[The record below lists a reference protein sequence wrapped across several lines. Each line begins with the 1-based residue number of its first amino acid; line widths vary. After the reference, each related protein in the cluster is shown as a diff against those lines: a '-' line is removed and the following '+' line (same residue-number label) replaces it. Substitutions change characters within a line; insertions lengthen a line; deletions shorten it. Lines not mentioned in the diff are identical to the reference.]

1 MLKPVDQPD
10 LRSFDFPRFH
20 DSMPFLR
27 LLGGVS
33 IESEEGVLTGPVA
46 QRHRLALLALLCVAH
61 PSGLGREKLLAYLW
75 PDRDSEHA
83 RNLLNQAVHAARRG
97 LGEGAVVSVGDEL
110 RFGADEVRSDV
121 IAFREAVAA
130 GDHERA
136 AELYTGP
143 FLDGFFLSGAGEFE
157 RWAAAERERF
167 GREYRS
173 SLEVLAEDATRR
185 GDVRVAVQRWR
196 RLAAEDPYSARVTLC
211 LMAALEA
218 VGDRAAAIRQAR
230 LHAALL
236 EQQFG
241 AEPDPEVAALAER
254 MRAAPAVRLET
265 PSHPVVEP
273 AGPLAAAADP
283 RGNQRGRAEVGG
295 GAYGWSIPS
304 ALRPAVALGL
314 GASLIALAAFWASAG
329 RSPALDARRVV
340 VAPFENRTGD
350 TSLDPV
356 GTMAADWIT
365 QSLSQT
371 AAVDVVPAGVALSS
385 ARHVQAGMGP
395 TPGMD
400 PVRALAEETG
410 AGLVISGAYYLD
422 GDSLRFQTQ
431 ITDARRIRLLWAL
444 GPLAADAGAPMATIE
459 LLRQRT
465 MGALAPIL
473 DTRLAFAAG
482 EYYYGRPPSYE
493 AYREYA
499 GGWDFFLAGAWR
511 DAILQYDRALALDST
526 YLAPQLSMAWAY
538 ANLGEFTRTDS
549 IVQTL
554 DRSRERLTPYERASL
569 DLLIAAGGED
579 RFATYE
585 AARRVA
591 ELAPGTLPHVQW
603 GIEALRLNRPRE
615 AIRILS
621 GIDPTRGVVRGS
633 RAYWIN
639 LARAHHLLGRHRRE
653 LREARRARALQPDE
667 PRYLLLEAVAL
678 AALGRVDEVHEV
690 IDARLALPEHRPPSP
705 LALMLVAGLELNV
718 HGHPGA
724 ARETVGRA
732 IEWYRGRPFSAPFD
746 PDRDGGAA
754 GPGAADY
761 RGDYA
766 AALLFVGQLDEAGEV
781 LREMAA
787 EDPGS
792 IGARG
797 MLGMLAAQRGDREE
811 AERIDAWL
819 AEQRRPRTWGNH
831 TFFRACI
838 AAELGRAE
846 EAVALLRE
854 AFGQGATYGPRPHFM
869 PCLQS
874 LREYPPFRQLMRPRG

>member
-1 MLKPVDQPD
+1 
-10 LRSFDFPRFH
+10 
-20 DSMPFLR
+20 MPFLR

-33 IESEEGVLTGPVA
+33 IEGEDGVITGPAA

-61 PSGLGREKLLAYLW
+61 PSALGREKLLAYLW
-75 PDRDSEHA
+75 PDRDAEHA
-83 RNLLNQAVHAARRG
+83 RNLLSQAVHAVRRG

-110 RFGADEVRSDV
+110 RFGADVVRSDV

-143 FLDGFFLSGAGEFE
+143 FLDGFFLSDAGEFE
-157 RWAAAERERF
+157 DWAAAERERL
-167 GREYRS
+167 GREYRR
-173 SLEVLAEDATRR
+173 SLEALAEDATRR

-196 RLAAEDPYSARVTLC
+196 ELAAEDPYGARVTLR

-236 EQQFG
+236 EQQLG
-241 AEPDPEVAALAER
+241 AEPDPEIAALAER
-254 MRAAPAVRLET
+254 MRAAPAVRPEA
-265 PSHPVVEP
+265 PSNQAVEP

-283 RGNQRGRAEVGG
+283 RGDPRGQGEVGRM
-295 GAYGWSIPS
+295 ANGWSVRS
-304 ALRPAVALGL
+304 AFRPAVALGL
-314 GASLIALAAFWASAG
+314 AVTLIALAAFWVWEG

-350 TSLDPV
+350 ASLDPI
-356 GTMAADWIT
+356 GMMTADWIT
-365 QSLSQT
+365 QGLSQT

-395 TPGMD
+395 APGID

-410 AGLVISGAYYLD
+410 AGVVISGAYYLD
-422 GDSLRFQTQ
+422 ADSLQFQAQ
-431 ITDARRIRLLWAL
+431 ITDARRARLLWAL
-444 GPLAADAGAPMATIE
+444 GPLSADAGAPMGTIE

-473 DTRLAFAAG
+473 DARLASAAG
-482 EYYYGRPPSYE
+482 EHYYGRPPSYE
-493 AYREYA
+493 AYGAYA

-511 DAILQYDRALALDST
+511 DAIRQYERALALDST
-526 YLAPQLSMAWAY
+526 YLAPQLAMAWAY
-538 ANLGEFTRTDS
+538 ANLSELARTDS
-549 IVQTL
+549 IVRVL
-554 DRSRERLTPYERASL
+554 DRSRDRLTPYERVSL

-579 RFATYE
+579 RLATYE

-591 ELAPGTLPHVQW
+591 EMAPGTLPHVQW

-621 GIDPTRGVVRGS
+621 GIDPTRGVVRGYFP
-633 RAYWIN
+633 YWTT
-639 LARAHHLLGRHRRE
+639 LTGAHHLLGRHRRE
-653 LREARRARALQPDE
+653 LKEARRARALHPDE
-667 PRYLLLEAVAL
+667 LRYLLLEAVAL
-678 AALGRVDEVHEV
+678 AALGRVDELHEV
-690 IDARLALPEHRPPSP
+690 IGARLALPEHRPPSP
-705 LALMLVAGLELNV
+705 VALMLRAGLELEV

-724 ARETVGRA
+724 ARETVDRA
-732 IEWYRGRPFSAPFD
+732 IEWYRERPSSVPFD
-746 PDRDGGAA
+746 PYRDDGA
-754 GPGAADY
+754 PAAPAVDY

-766 AALLFVGQLDEAGEV
+766 AALLFMGQLDEASEV
-781 LREMAA
+781 LGKLTT

-792 IGARG
+792 IGFHG
-797 MLGMLAAQRGDREE
+797 MLGLLAARRGDREE

-819 AEQRRPRTWGNH
+819 AGQRRPRTWGNH

-838 AAELGRAE
+838 AAELGRAD

-854 AFGQGATYGPRPHFM
+854 AFAQGATYWPRAHFM

-874 LREYPPFRQLMRPRG
+874 LQDHPPSRQLMRPTG